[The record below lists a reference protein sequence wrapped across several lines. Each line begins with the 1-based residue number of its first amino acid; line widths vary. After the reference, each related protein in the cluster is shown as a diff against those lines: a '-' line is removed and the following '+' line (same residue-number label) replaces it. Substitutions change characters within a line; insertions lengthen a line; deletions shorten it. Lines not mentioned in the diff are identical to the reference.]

1 MLLDKEYLQR
11 NLEKTRSAL
20 EKKNLKEAVIHS
32 KNLPV
37 LRLTRLLKN
46 FSTKIVF
53 EYLEML
59 DTNYVLKIL
68 INFPEEYSAELL
80 IMMEENKMIDLIAL
94 MKVDDAVDIL
104 KHLEKEKRKLVLSAL
119 NEEQRKEIN
128 DLISYSEE
136 MIGSYAEN
144 DFLYFKKGKL
154 IEEIISE
161 IKNSS
166 KSIEHKDYIYI
177 VNDEIE
183 LKGVVSFRDLLF
195 NDRKTVVDEIM
206 KKEVFAAKMSDSAL
220 ESAQRLK
227 SRRLKQLPILDDRNI
242 LVGILSM
249 EKAVEILS
257 DELTDGFL
265 EFSGVRGEE
274 SFFTHPKES
283 IKLRLPWMA
292 FNIFLNLGAVAVIS
306 SFEAT
311 IAQVAILAAFLPMI
325 TDMGG
330 NVGIQ
335 ALSVSIRSLALGE
348 VQIGDFFRAFKKEIK
363 IGIFNGIVLGAI
375 FGAVAYFLQKN
386 ILLSIV
392 AGTALAVN
400 VLVAGVVGGTMPF
413 FIKKLGKDPA
423 LMTGPFLTTIT
434 DITGVSIYLGLSTL
448 LILQIIA

>member
-1 MLLDKEYLQR
+1 MLLNKEYLQR
-11 NLEKTRSAL
+11 NLEKTKKAL
-20 EKKNLKEAVIHS
+20 EEKNFSEAITHS
-32 KNLPV
+32 ANLPV

-46 FSTKIVF
+46 FSTKVVF
-53 EYLEML
+53 EYLEQL
-59 DTNYVLKIL
+59 DIDNAMKLL

-80 IMMEENKMIDLIAL
+80 VMMEESKRIKLISS

-104 KHLEKEKRKLVLSAL
+104 KHLEKKEKELILSAL
-119 NEEQRKEIN
+119 DEEQKREVN

-136 MIGSYAEN
+136 MIASYAES

-154 IEEIISE
+154 IEEIITE

-166 KSIEHKDYIYI
+166 KNIEHKDYIYI
-177 VNDEIE
+177 INEEKE
-183 LKGVVSFRDLLF
+183 LKGVISFRDLLF
-195 NDRKTVVDEIM
+195 NDRKTIVDEVM

-227 SRRLKQLPILDDRNI
+227 SRRLKQLPIVDEKNI

-257 DELTDGFL
+257 DDLTDDFL

-274 SFFTHPKES
+274 SFFTQPKES

-348 VQIGDFFRAFKKEIK
+348 VQLGDFFRAFKKEIK
-363 IGIFNGIVLGAI
+363 IGVFNGLVLGFI
-375 FGAVAYFLQKN
+375 FGLVSFFLQQN
-386 ILLSIV
+386 FLLSVV
-392 AGTALAVN
+392 AGTALAAN

-448 LILQIIA
+448 LIFQIIA